1 MQLLYTAL
9 TFLGFMG
16 CIWSEASVILNPRCS
31 LLQGR
36 ALWNDTKNGWSRKMR
51 MLGGLSYVLALM
63 PLALCTAKY
72 PSLLPK
78 LVGAEI
84 SRTGQFLVSTT
95 FTNSNIG

>member
-16 CIWSEASVILNPRCS
+16 CIWSEASVILSLQCL

-36 ALWNDTKNGWSRKMR
+36 AWLKDTRNGWNRKMR

-63 PLALCTAKY
+63 PLALCTARY

-84 SRTGQFLVSTT
+84 SKASLLLVSTIS
-95 FTNSNIG
+95 TNSNIG

>member
-1 MQLLYTAL
+1 MQSLYTAL

-16 CIWSEASVILNPRCS
+16 CIWSEASVILSLQCS

-36 ALWNDTKNGWSRKMR
+36 AWLKDTRNGWNRKMR
-51 MLGGLSYVLALM
+51 MLGGLSYALALM
-63 PLALCTAKY
+63 PLVLCIAKY

-84 SRTGQFLVSTT
+84 SKTSLLLASTT
-95 FTNSNIG
+95 FTNFNTG

>member
-1 MQLLYTAL
+1 MQSLYTAL

-16 CIWSEASVILNPRCS
+16 YIWSEASVILNLQCS

-36 ALWNDTKNGWSRKMR
+36 VLWNDTKNGLSRKMR
-51 MLGGLSYVLALM
+51 MLGGLSYALALM
-63 PLALCTAKY
+63 PLVLCIAKY

-84 SRTGQFLVSTT
+84 SKTSLLLASTT
-95 FTNSNIG
+95 FTNFNTG

>member
-16 CIWSEASVILNPRCS
+16 CIWSEASVILSPRCL

-36 ALWNDTKNGWSRKMR
+36 AWLKDTKNGWNRKMR
-51 MLGGLSYVLALM
+51 TLGGLSYALALM
-63 PLALCTAKY
+63 PLVLCIAKY

-84 SRTGQFLVSTT
+84 SKTSLLLASTT
-95 FTNSNIG
+95 FTNFNTG

>member
-1 MQLLYTAL
+1 MQSLYTAL

-16 CIWSEASVILNPRCS
+16 CIWSEASVILSLQCL

-36 ALWNDTKNGWSRKMR
+36 AWLKDTRNGWNRKMR

-63 PLALCTAKY
+63 PLALCTAK
-72 PSLLPK
+72 SLFRSQE

-84 SRTGQFLVSTT
+84 SRTSQFLASTT
-95 FTNSNIG
+95 FTNYNIG